1 MTKLDRAF
9 NNEEELL
16 KLSRYY
22 EALNI
27 TALDL
32 FKVLKRVRQSIIVRK
47 CNTMFKNRILKTDC
61 AILYRSNFGL
71 QLVRAFRTVY
81 AVLYFLTY

>member
-1 MTKLDRAF
+1 LLNILNRFKGVSYAKLQTTLRYMTKLDRAF

-16 KLSRYY
+16 KLSLYY

-32 FKVLKRVRQSIIVRK
+32 FKVLKRV
-47 CNTMFKNRILKTDC
+47 
-61 AILYRSNFGL
+61 
-71 QLVRAFRTVY
+71 
-81 AVLYFLTY
+81 

>member
-1 MTKLDRAF
+1 MNAIKWLLNILNRFKGVSYAKLQTTLRYMTKLDRAF

-16 KLSRYY
+16 KLSLYY

-32 FKVLKRVRQSIIVRK
+32 FKVLKRV
-47 CNTMFKNRILKTDC
+47 
-61 AILYRSNFGL
+61 
-71 QLVRAFRTVY
+71 
-81 AVLYFLTY
+81 